1 VERGDGGGAGRRVGI
16 ELGEPLEQRHGFR
29 SIDRVLL
36 RVPVLVAELFE
47 RVQEEV
53 AGVGDDG
60 GAARGDRILREEAN
74 EAAKDVVDGRGGA
87 HILDGADELVKHV
100 EFGAGAGG
108 ALAGFQ
114 EFALLGDGVPMAEVR
129 MSRGTNHAATAAA
142 LVSVFAA
149 VFWGGCGHGDLLRS
163 KVRQMLS
170 STSHDSRGQT
180 P

>member
-1 VERGDGGGAGRRVGI
+1 MRRIDG
-16 ELGEPLEQRHGFR
+16 
-29 SIDRVLL
+29 VLFC
-36 RVPVLVAELFE
+36 VPMLVAELFE
-47 RVQEEV
+47 RVKEQV
-53 AGVGDDG
+53 AGVSDDRGSAG
-60 GAARGDRILREEAN
+60 GNRVLPQEAK
-74 EAAKDVVDGRGGA
+74 EAAENVVDGRSGA

-149 VFWGGCGHGDLLRS
+149 VFWGGCGHGGLLRW
-163 KVRQMLS
+163 KARQVLS